1 MTDDAAVREVERLED
16 SVRLGGEDSLLLLP
30 GLDDEE
36 SAALLKRLCTTIRE
50 HRGGEPITSGI
61 PVTVSVG
68 LASAPRDGVDRTP
81 LLACADRRLY
91 AAKAAG
97 RDRVV
102 AHDAIP
108 LLEPVG

>member
-1 MTDDAAVREVERLED
+1 M
-16 SVRLGGEDSLLLLP
+16 
-30 GLDDEE
+30 
-36 SAALLKRLCTTIRE
+36 
-50 HRGGEPITSGI
+50 
-61 PVTVSVG
+61 TVSVG